1 MLLRKIRLLGI
12 MAAGVLLAVISLAW
26 IYFFDVT
33 VKSGVNWL
41 YGALFF
47 GLIGGGLTI
56 YSGYASGD
64 EEKIL
69 SSILLGVSLLL
80 CVGLIVFLFQANT
93 NEALLLA
100 AKKNGGLKAYKAL
113 NIIAI
118 VISFICSALIASG
131 LGLDI
136 FAKFQSKMMDKQI
149 EANLVDDE
157 NLTENN

>member
-41 YGALFF
+41 YGVLFF
-47 GLIGGGLTI
+47 GLIGGGLTV

-80 CVGLIVFLFQANT
+80 CVGFIVFLFQANS

-100 AKKNGGLKAYKAL
+100 AKKNGGLNAFKAL
-113 NIIAI
+113 NVVAL
-118 VISFICSALIASG
+118 VVSFICAVSIAGG

-136 FAKFQSKMMDKQI
+136 FAKVQSRRLDKEI
-149 EANLVDDE
+149 EASLLVDD

>member
-1 MLLRKIRLLGI
+1 MLLRKIRILGI
-12 MAAGVLLAVISLAW
+12 LAAGALLAIISLAW

-56 YSGYASGD
+56 YSGYASSD

-80 CVGLIVFLFQANT
+80 CVGLIVFLFQANVNDT
-93 NEALLLA
+93 LLKA
-100 AKKNGGLKAYKAL
+100 AKKNGGLKAFNAL
-113 NIIAI
+113 NIISI
-118 VISFICSALIASG
+118 VISFICTALIAGG

-136 FAKFQSKMMDKQI
+136 FAKVQSRIMDKQI
-149 EANLVDDE
+149 EENILIDN